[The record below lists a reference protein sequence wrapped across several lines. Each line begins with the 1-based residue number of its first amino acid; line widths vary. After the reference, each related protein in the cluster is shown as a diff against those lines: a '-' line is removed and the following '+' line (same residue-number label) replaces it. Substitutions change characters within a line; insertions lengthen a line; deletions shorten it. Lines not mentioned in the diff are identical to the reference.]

1 LEAPATTLEMTE
13 DGLFVLVAHEAAD
26 KLTVYDVK
34 AGKVLKTVS
43 CPAPRHILCRGGKA
57 YVANFGKGTI
67 SVLDPAKDWAPANQV
82 LAGDKEIYYLSAP
95 GGKYFRG
102 QILACCGASDGQK
115 PRAFVVDVA
124 KDQATEITG
133 GHYAGGVSTFSFD
146 GESVVQ
152 QHNFGGSPSGLV
164 ASFQASEYIAPK
176 GFAKSVRG
184 EHEVAPFLYQVREGA
199 FWFGYSGIYGGIPPR
214 KRTGKPGDL
223 VLADY
228 TRSMVY
234 VLNKGELTAYQLNAA
249 LPVAG
254 SARIEVRDESR
265 RENYAL
271 WVSKY
276 PRSVFH
282 HPVAATH
289 GATTSLF
296 VCDEQ
301 NHKVLAG
308 SLELAAAGAAPTAA
322 AKKGEFA
329 PMALDDAATAMAM
342 TEDGACLVVAHRG
355 SGKVSIWD
363 VKAGKTIKSVA
374 CPSPEFVLCRGGK
387 AFVVNGGRGTVSVLD
402 PAKDWA
408 LSDQLLAGDNDVTYL
423 SAPGGKYFR
432 GQLLAVGGK
441 YGDRRVFLL
450 EAGRDSA
457 KQVRKQVNMSVAT
470 FSYDGEAVIEQSEFD
485 HSPGGTVMS
494 YKATDYLSGQ
504 PGAPIHGEHE
514 NTPLLWQVR
523 QGSFWLGPRGVY
535 AGIPPRAFG
544 LGNRDDLI
552 FPDLARPVLY
562 VLNGNQL
569 TMLRFDA
576 AQTKLGSGTVSFSPQ
591 YPKAIEW
598 KYLRAPLAATHGP
611 TTHLF
616 MLDAKNQLLFQC
628 AVDLAA
634 TEAVAGPAGTAG
646 GEMTTLGLEETA
658 TGMTMTEDGGFVAVA
673 HEPAGKVSI
682 WDVKAGKVA
691 RVVTCPAPRHLLSR
705 GGRLYVANCG
715 KGTISVLDPAKD
727 WTLTDQILCGVNE
740 VCYLSAP
747 GGTNFK
753 GQILVSGGKP
763 DDRRF
768 YTVDTTKDAARQVPG
783 MVMGSWATFSY
794 NGESIIQQG
803 SFSSSPSG
811 TVTGFRAAEFL
822 AGDGRGTSGEHESTP
837 FLHQPRGGQL
847 WMGRS
852 SLYAGVPPKRF
863 GQDHAG
869 LLVPDLTQPVF
880 YVQDGETVTAYEL
893 SAATRQL
900 SDRRIKLSDRYPKTV
915 SYFGAN
921 TLSPPAAATL
931 GDTTYFFVFD
941 EKAQSV
947 FHWRTGAGGGTVA
960 GTPARAPGPEN
971 FPARVAVGSA
981 IFHPLYDREVKGAFT
996 VVNGPKGLS
1005 VSEKGVV
1012 SWTPDAADAGPQQV
1026 KIKAEVDGQVAFLR
1040 LSTEVV
1046 SADLAARL
1054 GGDPSKAAD
1063 LGVHY
1068 IFADGYDLRTSL
1080 DGQSM
1085 LLLTGKKMDLLD
1097 ADGLTVRRSLEF
1109 KSSYL
1114 RIGERADSYL
1124 ALAGDSLDVL
1134 DKNTLA
1140 VRRHIALPGS
1150 NATDLAVNP
1159 ARRETYVAVFDKEG
1173 GTVGKLEAKRVAMVN
1188 EDAGTARLLPR
1199 VYGQWLAVHPSGKF
1213 LYTSLKDMYQA
1224 GYRIDWYIGEVM
1236 PNYGNID
1243 IMVSYDIS
1251 GDGVQHRQ
1259 TNLEPGANGR
1269 AMRISPDGAHV
1280 SYVSGGGYRAGPD
1293 KLNGYTIP
1301 AFTAEDIRVAKVAY
1315 KTDAYPVDV
1324 SYHPVL
1330 GLVAACN
1337 GKEVRIFER
1346 QSGDILAGKLDLKD
1360 AKLSKIQRVYFTPG
1374 GNHLLVDCND
1384 GSGKQALRAFALRLS
1399 EAEKRELA
1407 ARRPAAPG
1415 VPAAPLST
1423 PAAPGP
1429 RPEKPANVPPNEIEA
1444 LGGARLAPMDAKE
1457 IGRQFMDAVV
1467 VIRSEGGSGTG
1478 FVVGSKGYVLTCA
1491 HVVPMLGDLT
1501 VSYRKREGETV
1512 TMTSVKAAV
1521 LSLDQKRDLA
1531 LLKISIPRE
1540 LPVVRLETG
1549 GKPETG
1555 EPVTV
1560 IGNPGLGEKILDYT
1574 MTQGIVSSPQRQLD
1588 GQGFVQTSAAINPGC
1603 SGGPMFNAKGNV
1615 VGLAVLKA
1623 RIENTG
1629 FAVPAEDL
1637 MAFLKSCTAG
1647 SSPPP
1652 PAAPDGRTPEQIC
1665 AAWLNMADN
1674 FQRSGLPDKAREYL
1688 RKIVDNYPNT
1698 EQAKKAREKLKG
1710 L

>member
-1 LEAPATTLEMTE
+1 
-13 DGLFVLVAHEAAD
+13 
-26 KLTVYDVK
+26 
-34 AGKVLKTVS
+34 
-43 CPAPRHILCRGGKA
+43 
-57 YVANFGKGTI
+57 VANYGKGTI
-67 SVLDPAKDWAPANQV
+67 TVVDRTKDWAISDQMLVGEKNV
-82 LAGDKEIYYLSAP
+82 YYLSAP
-95 GGKYFRG
+95 GGKYFAG
-102 QILACCGASDGQK
+102 KLLALGSSADGCRVYMAESGK
-115 PRAFVVDVA
+115 DTA
-124 KDQATEITG
+124 KLVRPLTQT
-133 GHYAGGVSTFSFD
+133 
-146 GESVVQ
+146 SVV
-152 QHNFGGSPSGLV
+152 
-164 ASFQASEYIAPK
+164 
-176 GFAKSVRG
+176 
-184 EHEVAPFLYQVREGA
+184 
-199 FWFGYSGIYGGIPPR
+199 
-214 KRTGKPGDL
+214 
-223 VLADY
+223 
-228 TRSMVY
+228 
-234 VLNKGELTAYQLNAA
+234 
-249 LPVAG
+249 
-254 SARIEVRDESR
+254 
-265 RENYAL
+265 
-271 WVSKY
+271 
-276 PRSVFH
+276 
-282 HPVAATH
+282 
-289 GATTSLF
+289 
-296 VCDEQ
+296 
-301 NHKVLAG
+301 
-308 SLELAAAGAAPTAA
+308 
-322 AKKGEFA
+322 
-329 PMALDDAATAMAM
+329 
-342 TEDGACLVVAHRG
+342 
-355 SGKVSIWD
+355 
-363 VKAGKTIKSVA
+363 
-374 CPSPEFVLCRGGK
+374 
-387 AFVVNGGRGTVSVLD
+387 
-402 PAKDWA
+402 
-408 LSDQLLAGDNDVTYL
+408 
-423 SAPGGKYFR
+423 
-432 GQLLAVGGK
+432 
-441 YGDRRVFLL
+441 
-450 EAGRDSA
+450 
-457 KQVRKQVNMSVAT
+457 T
-470 FSYDGEAVIEQSEFD
+470 FSYDGESIVTQ
-485 HSPGGTVMS
+485 
-494 YKATDYLSGQ
+494 
-504 PGAPIHGEHE
+504 
-514 NTPLLWQVR
+514 
-523 QGSFWLGPRGVY
+523 
-535 AGIPPRAFG
+535 
-544 LGNRDDLI
+544 
-552 FPDLARPVLY
+552 
-562 VLNGNQL
+562 NG
-569 TMLRFDA
+569 
-576 AQTKLGSGTVSFSPQ
+576 
-591 YPKAIEW
+591 
-598 KYLRAPLAATHGP
+598 
-611 TTHLF
+611 
-616 MLDAKNQLLFQC
+616 
-628 AVDLAA
+628 
-634 TEAVAGPAGTAG
+634 
-646 GEMTTLGLEETA
+646 TLGAAMYFRT
-658 TGMTMTEDGGFVAVA
+658 
-673 HEPAGKVSI
+673 
-682 WDVKAGKVA
+682 
-691 RVVTCPAPRHLLSR
+691 
-705 GGRLYVANCG
+705 
-715 KGTISVLDPAKD
+715 
-727 WTLTDQILCGVNE
+727 
-740 VCYLSAP
+740 
-747 GGTNFK
+747 
-753 GQILVSGGKP
+753 SG
-763 DDRRF
+763 
-768 YTVDTTKDAARQVPG
+768 
-783 MVMGSWATFSY
+783 
-794 NGESIIQQG
+794 
-803 SFSSSPSG
+803 
-811 TVTGFRAAEFL
+811 FL
-822 AGDGRGTSGEHESTP
+822 AGKDGGVSGEHERTP
-837 FLHQPRGGQL
+837 FLYQVGDSQFWLGQKD
-847 WMGRS
+847 
-852 SLYAGVPPKRF
+852 LYAGMPPKRF
-863 GQDHAG
+863 GPVLKG
-869 LLVPDLTQPVF
+869 LVIPDVTRQAF
-880 YVQDGETVTAYEL
+880 YVQEGETVTAYEL
-893 SAATRQL
+893 SAA
-900 SDRRIKLSDRYPKTV
+900 SPRIWSQRVGLPDRYPKSMVCCTPHRF
-915 SYFGAN
+915 SA
-921 TLSPPAAATL
+921 PAAATL
-931 GDTTYFFVFD
+931 GHVIHLFAHDGETQTVFYCRI
-941 EKAQSV
+941 E
-947 FHWRTGAGGGTVA
+947 AGRASSPTAV
-960 GTPARAPGPEN
+960 PARVPGPEN
-971 FPARVAVGSA
+971 FPPRVVVGAPVS
-981 IFHPLYDREVKGAFT
+981 HPLYDREVKGAFT

-1688 RKIVDNYPNT
+1688 QKVIETYPDS
-1698 EQAKKAREKLKG
+1698 EAAKKAREMLAGK
-1710 L
+1710 